1 MNNDTN
7 EACVPPP
14 LPEAGTDDPTVR
26 ATPAHLRNPLGLG
39 VAAAC
44 AALAADAAFWT
55 PDWLYAG
62 PGGYGFALATL
73 LAAGALAAARRDLD
87 FRRPEWALLALT
99 LVASALAGSG
109 LSLPVALALLLLAA
123 RRSESDH
130 GGTGRGLT
138 QWVGALHDAAVLLL
152 SKIFRGRARAL
163 GAAIAV
169 GVFFLVLLTWGNA
182 ALALYVKEFTRTLPE
197 LVDLSSKDMARFFLW
212 LAGILAFGVLAA
224 PARKRTP
231 EGIFVETADNPA
243 PVALAVLV
251 GANLA
256 FLASNLVDTYWL
268 GWMRRAPD
276 GVSTTEYLYDGAYAL
291 MLDAAIAG
299 ALLLRLFRADG
310 AARGDR
316 RARVAGLIL
325 AGQCA
330 WLGLGVAGRLAL
342 QMEKFGFTP
351 ARLWGVVFLVWGFIG
366 LYGVFLHLRTRPSF
380 RAFTRLAGW
389 SALGAL
395 SLLQFRPPAVL
406 SVDLNLAL
414 FASRPEWRFDAAYY
428 GLVGEE
434 GWRLSHA
441 IATAEPHT
449 TRGAE
454 EGARAEHWRDM
465 IEGRLGLDR
474 PGCAMRDWRV
484 RSVSED
490 ALVQRY
496 LAECGKTSDNAAR

>member
-1 MNNDTN
+1 M
-7 EACVPPP
+7 
-14 LPEAGTDDPTVR
+14 
-26 ATPAHLRNPLGLG
+26 
-39 VAAAC
+39 
-44 AALAADAAFWT
+44 
-55 PDWLYAG
+55 
-62 PGGYGFALATL
+62 
-73 LAAGALAAARRDLD
+73 
-87 FRRPEWALLALT
+87 
-99 LVASALAGSG
+99 
-109 LSLPVALALLLLAA
+109 
-123 RRSESDH
+123 
-130 GGTGRGLT
+130 
-138 QWVGALHDAAVLLL
+138 
-152 SKIFRGRARAL
+152 
-163 GAAIAV
+163 
-169 GVFFLVLLTWGNA
+169 
-182 ALALYVKEFTRTLPE
+182 
-197 LVDLSSKDMARFFLW
+197 
-212 LAGILAFGVLAA
+212 
-224 PARKRTP
+224 
-231 EGIFVETADNPA
+231 
-243 PVALAVLV
+243 
-251 GANLA
+251 
-256 FLASNLVDTYWL
+256 
-268 GWMRRAPD
+268 
-276 GVSTTEYLYDGAYAL
+276 
-291 MLDAAIAG
+291 
-299 ALLLRLFRADG
+299 
-310 AARGDR
+310 
-316 RARVAGLIL
+316 AGLIL

-428 GLVGEE
+428 ALVGEE

-454 EGARAEHWRDM
+454 EGARSGQWALRFQGDTAGPFNFNSGG
-465 IEGRLGLDR
+465 IIN
-474 PGCAMRDWRV
+474 RDWRV